1 MLPTEILLACLEAA
15 LIVVVAPGPDD
26 ILAISR
32 GLTIRRHGSKCH
44 D

>member
-1 MLPTEILLACLEAA
+1 MFPTEILLACLVAA
-15 LIVVVAPGPDD
+15 LILVVAPGPDD

-32 GLTIRRHGSKCH
+32 RLTIRRHGGKCH